1 MDPAELEAAVE
12 ADPKVLMVR
21 DANGETPLHLAMHG
35 KPALVKMLVEK
46 GIKNLW
52 ANFNLHRLRADDGV
66 AKPPVTRGSAW
77 FSRI

>member
-46 GIKNLW
+46 GNCSL
-52 ANFNLHRLRADDGV
+52 F
-66 AKPPVTRGSAW
+66 T
-77 FSRI
+77 